1 MKQSLQLRMGQ
12 HLTMTPQL
20 QQAIKLLQLSTLDL
34 QQEIQQALESNI
46 MLEIDE
52 EETANEHVVELPLDS
67 FPLNNEISEPTST
80 DLPETTSFDELS
92 FETNWENAY
101 EEALTLS
108 AATYSD
114 EFDFEVQHSKAQT
127 LQEHLLWQLELS
139 PTSEKDQAIAIAIID
154 AINEKGYLSTTLED
168 IYAGLLEQMDDLDFD
183 EVQAVLHKVQSFE
196 PTGVAAFDL
205 AECLTLQL
213 LQLPQLTPHRDK
225 AIKLVKQYLN
235 LWI

>member
-139 PTSEKDQAIAIAIID
+139 PTSEKDQAIAIAII
-154 AINEKGYLSTTLED
+154 KSSCCPFWWS
-168 IYAGLLEQMDDLDFD
+168 GLPF
-183 EVQAVLHKVQSFE
+183 
-196 PTGVAAFDL
+196 T
-205 AECLTLQL
+205 
-213 LQLPQLTPHRDK
+213 
-225 AIKLVKQYLN
+225 
-235 LWI
+235 